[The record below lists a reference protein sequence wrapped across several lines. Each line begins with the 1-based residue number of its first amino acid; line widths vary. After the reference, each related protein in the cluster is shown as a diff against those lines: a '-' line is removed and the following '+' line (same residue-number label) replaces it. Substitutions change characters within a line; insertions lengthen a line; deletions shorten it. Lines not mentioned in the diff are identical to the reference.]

1 MKRIATDIFLIIMTS
16 TMLSA
21 ADLQSLKVNVKLASG
36 KEYTG
41 NIVESFPENFVFND
55 QTLTNYFKN
64 LKRDS
69 IFISNDVIV
78 NANGSLLRFS
88 EKNNSRSIAPRN
100 IEKIHFISK
109 YGKPVP
115 MGSTLV
121 TKEEFDVVSKKLNAL
136 YFIPPDKISP
146 NMKLG
151 FLFLSFGNSDDLKSY
166 VDQFQ
171 LEIEKSKQSNN
182 LNSIVIKAV
191 SIKKEAIKKNIYL
204 HYNIY

>member
-1 MKRIATDIFLIIMTS
+1 LTDYL
-16 TMLSA
+16 
-21 ADLQSLKVNVKLASG
+21 
-36 KEYTG
+36 
-41 NIVESFPENFVFND
+41 
-55 QTLTNYFKN
+55 KN

-69 IFISNDVIV
+69 IFISHDVIV
-78 NANGSLLRFS
+78 NANGYLLRFS
-88 EKNNSRSIAPRN
+88 EKNNSISIAPRD
-100 IEKIHFISK
+100 IEKIQFISK

-121 TKEEFDVVSKKLNAL
+121 TKDEFDVVSKKLNAL
-136 YFIPPDKISP
+136 YFIPPDKISQ

-151 FLFLSFGNSDDLKSY
+151 FLFLSFGDSDDLKTY
-166 VDQFQ
+166 VDQFL

-182 LNSIVIKAV
+182 LNSIVIKAA